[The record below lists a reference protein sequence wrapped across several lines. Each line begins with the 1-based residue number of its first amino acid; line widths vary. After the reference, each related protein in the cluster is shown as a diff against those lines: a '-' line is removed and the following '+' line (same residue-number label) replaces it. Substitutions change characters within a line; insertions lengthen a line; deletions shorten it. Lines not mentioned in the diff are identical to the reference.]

1 MIERAAYYTI
11 LVEFD
16 LKPGSRAA
24 FMPLMLENARS
35 SLSDEPGCLVF
46 DVLSR
51 ADDEDRV
58 VLYEVYRDKLAFGDH
73 LKASHFLSFDAAAGD
88 YVAAKRVTELSMEA
102 PPSSVG
108 RMTLSAGTEC
118 PMTRGNT

>member
-1 MIERAAYYTI
+1 MTGRAAHYTI

-51 ADDEDRV
+51 ADDEERV
-58 VLYEVYRDKLAFGDH
+58 VLYEIYRDKSAFADH
-73 LKASHFLSFDAAAGD
+73 LKAPHFLSFDAAIGD
-88 YVAAKRVTELSMEA
+88 HVAAKRVTELSMES
-102 PPSSVG
+102 PPSSVV
-108 RMTLSAGTEC
+108 S
-118 PMTRGNT
+118 